1 MAELTDAK
9 LQANRANA
17 QHSTGPRS
25 EAGRKRS
32 SLNALRR
39 GLTGQAVLL
48 FSEDREAYLKHSR
61 EIIEDLKP
69 ETPLERQLAQSVAD
83 QQWRLNRILSITEAM
98 LALDLEEGGPKGYPE
113 TDDASGDSEFG
124 DLTATLRAGR
134 VFRDRSQA
142 FVNLTT
148 YEQRIQRMQVQ
159 TLKQLKDLQAER
171 PARQEAQKKEAI
183 QAYLLNRS
191 KNLPYDPKADGF
203 EFSAEEIKR
212 ELERQDRQEEFV
224 ELEILCNTVGL
235 RMSKL

>member
-9 LQANRANA
+9 LEANRANA

-25 EAGRKRS
+25 AAGRKRS
-32 SLNALRR
+32 SLNALRH

-48 FSEDREAYLKHSR
+48 PSEDREAYLKHSQ
-61 EIIEDLKP
+61 EIIQDLKP
-69 ETPLERQLAQSVAD
+69 ETPLERHLAQQVAD

-98 LALDLEEGGPKGYPE
+98 LALDAEEESDEAP
-113 TDDASGDSEFG
+113 DDSEAP
-124 DLTATLRAGR
+124 DLTAALRAGR
-134 VFRDRSQA
+134 VFRDCSQA

-148 YEQRIQRMQVQ
+148 YEQRIQRMQLQ

-171 PARQEAQKKEAI
+171 RARQEAQKKEAI

-212 ELERQDRQEEFV
+212 EIERQDRQEEFV
-224 ELEILCNTVGL
+224 ELQILCNQVGL
-235 RMSKL
+235 KMSEL